1 MHEFKQLFNLDP
13 KKLLWKIFS
22 VNCTAKLGTFNG
34 FLHQICQE
42 DTTLLKCMF
51 SNEYYRA
58 YPAKIIDWIKA
69 PSVDLICSNDPHYY
83 QGCGLQDKYQHISN
97 AKKTFCG
104 CICQSRDS
112 SRFIFF
118 QGPMG
123 TYRSCEDWL
132 SCGSLYQC
140 SNFVEYQWGDHQK
153 CSEGQELVQLQ
164 ASMRKLTQD
173 EICDGV
179 CHWETGCEDEAFC
192 NGFHYGMYC
201 YFGANHTPMY
211 LAPDEIVCSS
221 LYDHSWASD
230 FRNRS
235 LCDLDLK
242 TICQEN
248 TQFCFKYH
256 KDRNSSYDERYK
268 VPLLN
273 LTRCTSSSNHDEN
286 FSGEFHRFKSICAD
300 GLDQTN
306 CSDPIRIAG
315 WCLIGNYLS
324 SVSRSITCPEEQFVP
339 VLCDDGIE
347 KECVTISFS
356 CHIHKHKLCDQIFD
370 CSDMTDELAE
380 ICASMSPKKCI
391 RKFGGGK
398 REQNF
403 PISWITDGVED
414 CMGGEDELLNW
425 ETCGQGP
432 SLRYKRENSSCSE
445 VFFCLLSK
453 SNFIE
458 LEQLCDKVETC
469 QNENKIC
476 EVSHSNIPAYN
487 LAARL
492 DSPLDSD
499 SEVFFV
505 RSFCLPGLENVQYHM
520 HTSCETKNFISS
532 TNTFVGRDTYPRI
545 QLISTTEQE
554 CQHLYGEQ
562 YVYSSCMGR
571 CKDAVC
577 PLTRNLTYSSC
588 PGQYPDRVLGLFD
601 RDSLTFVTSSRGRFV
616 NDYFLCENTQC
627 VEYHSVCDLVDN
639 CGDGSDERNCSNH
652 FACQSGDSYVA
663 VSQMCDGVTNCFDF
677 SDECNDSCGKEI
689 INGIALKVTA
699 FLMGSSA
706 LILNLISV
714 IHNLAGTLRKN
725 CSKPMFVDKVF
736 TSAIGLGDL
745 MVGLYLLSLSMID
758 QHYGAGYC
766 ELQNE
771 WLTSNYCSAL
781 GVLSTFGSQLS
792 LFSVAILSVNR
803 MVGVHKTIV
812 PPEMASTRTKHIVL
826 IFLASTSAICLT
838 IAVLPL
844 LPWLEDSFVNGV
856 VYERSNRLFN
866 GVVTKDVHVKIFKE
880 FFGKAR
886 FKGAPSWRLIRKL
899 VDGMFSRDY
908 GGIEQK
914 TLNFF
919 GNDGVCLFKY
929 IVKQNDPQRIFV
941 WLTLGI
947 NFICVLSTVASYIT
961 IALVSKRSG
970 KVMKE
975 CNHVDQA
982 RLKRQNLLQR
992 KVSLIVVTDLL
1003 CWIPFLIICVLHF
1016 CDVMNAVPLYSF
1028 LSIVVLPI
1036 NSVVN
1041 PIFYCNT
1048 TFRAIDKVLGWVS
1061 LQAFELGC
1069 LFGKCKFTVSQ
1080 DGDKG
1085 KPEEIAMH
1093 NMNAQPCLI
1102 VNESVV
1108 NESNPHKKCSSM
1120 AKTFTDKVSIPRNR
1134 VVKNL
1139 KLQKNV
1145 SFQSEV
1151 SSLDR
1156 KRKIKTD
1163 PSIVLQNR
1171 MRNPDTSPGNVS
1183 GDIHEKTSA
1192 VKYVCETEE
1201 VIFSA

>member
-1 MHEFKQLFNLDP
+1 
-13 KKLLWKIFS
+13 
-22 VNCTAKLGTFNG
+22 
-34 FLHQICQE
+34 
-42 DTTLLKCMF
+42 MF
-51 SNEYYRA
+51 SDEYYRA
-58 YPAKIIDWIKA
+58 YPTEIIDWIKV

-97 AKKTFCG
+97 GKKTFCG
-104 CICQSRDS
+104 CICQGGDS
-112 SRFIFF
+112 SRFQFF

-140 SNFVEYQWGDHQK
+140 SNFVEYQWGDQQK
-153 CSEGQELVQLQ
+153 CTEGQELVKLR
-164 ASMRKLTQD
+164 ASKRKLSQD
-173 EICDGV
+173 EICNDV
-179 CHWETGCEDEAFC
+179 CWWDTDCEDEAFC
-192 NGFHYGMYC
+192 NGYHYGMYC
-201 YFGANHTPMY
+201 YYGVNHRPMY
-211 LAPDEIVCSS
+211 VSPDAMVCSS
-221 LYDHSWASD
+221 LYDHTLTSVINST
-230 FRNRS
+230 
-235 LCDLDLK
+235 CDVDLN
-242 TICQEN
+242 TVCREH
-248 TQFCFKYH
+248 TQFCFKFHNDGNTGTYS
-256 KDRNSSYDERYK
+256 DQRYK

-273 LTRCTSSSNHDEN
+273 LTRCSTSIFNGHFSSESN
-286 FSGEFHRFKSICAD
+286 RFKFLCAD

-306 CSDPIRIAG
+306 CSDPTKVAG
-315 WCLIGNYLS
+315 WCMIDNYLS
-324 SVSRSITCPEEQFVP
+324 SVSQSITCLDEQFLP

-370 CSDMTDELAE
+370 CVDMTDELTK
-380 ICASMSPKKCI
+380 ICASLSPKRCL
-391 RKFGGGK
+391 RKFGGSNF

-403 PISWITDGVED
+403 PISWIMDGVED
-414 CMGGEDELLNW
+414 CMGGEDELLSW
-425 ETCGQGP
+425 DTCGQGP
-432 SLRYKRENSSCSE
+432 TLRYQRENSSCSE
-445 VFFCLLSK
+445 VFICLLSNN
-453 SNFIE
+453 NFIE

-469 QNENKIC
+469 QNENNIC
-476 EVSHSNIPAYN
+476 EVSHSSVPAYS

-492 DSPLDSD
+492 DSPLGSD
-499 SEVFFV
+499 SEVLFV
-505 RSFCLPGLENVQYHM
+505 RSFCLPGLKDIQSHLGA
-520 HTSCETKNFISS
+520 SCEVKDFISP

-562 YVYSSCMGR
+562 YVYSSCLGR

-616 NDYFLCENTQC
+616 NDYFLCENNQC
-627 VEYHSVCDLVDN
+627 IEYHSVCDLVDN

-652 FACQSGDSYVA
+652 FTCQSGDSYVA

-689 INGIALKVTA
+689 INSIALKVTA

-706 LILNLISV
+706 LILNMISLV
-714 IHNLAGTLRKN
+714 HNLAGTVRKN
-725 CSKPMFVDKVF
+725 CSKPLFVDKVF
-736 TSAIGLGDL
+736 TSAIGLGDF

-766 ELQNE
+766 DLQNE
-771 WLTSNYCSAL
+771 WLTSHYCSAL

-792 LFSVAILSVNR
+792 LFSVTILSVNR
-803 MVGVHKTIV
+803 MVGVKKTIAS
-812 PPEMASTRTKHIVL
+812 PKMASAITKRLVL

-844 LPWLEDSFVNGV
+844 LPWLEDSFVNGL

-886 FKGAPSWRLIRKL
+886 FKGTPSWRLIRKL

-908 GGIEQK
+908 EGIKQK

-941 WLTLGI
+941 WLILGI
-947 NFICVLSTVASYIT
+947 NVICVLLTVASYIT

-975 CNHVDQA
+975 CSHVDQA

-992 KVSLIVVTDLL
+992 KVSLIVVTDLM
-1003 CWIPFLIICVLHF
+1003 CWIPFLIICLLHF
-1016 CDVMNAVPLYSF
+1016 CNVMNAAPLYSF

-1048 TFRAIDKVLGWVS
+1048 TFRAIDKVLGWIS
-1061 LQAFELGC
+1061 LQALELGC
-1069 LFGKCKFTVSQ
+1069 LFGKFKLTVSQ
-1080 DGDKG
+1080 DKS
-1085 KPEEIAMH
+1085 EEVAMH
-1093 NMNAQPCLI
+1093 NSKARPCMI

-1108 NESNPHKKCSSM
+1108 NENNFHKKCSSM
-1120 AKTFTDKVSIPRNR
+1120 AKTSTDKVSIPSNR
-1134 VVKNL
+1134 VIKNSI
-1139 KLQKNV
+1139 LQKNV
-1145 SFQSEV
+1145 SLTGESC
-1151 SSLDR
+1151 SINR
-1156 KRKIKTD
+1156 KGKMKTN
-1163 PSIVLQNR
+1163 PSIVLQNIVE
-1171 MRNPDTSPGNVS
+1171 NPDTHLGNIS
-1183 GDIHEKTSA
+1183 GDIHDKKST
-1192 VKYVCETEE
+1192 VKYVCGTEE